1 MTHLKLLMV
10 TSDSKT
16 WWTWCTRRRFSSEH
30 LFELILSEVTDTEF
44 LLPEIFALEEMKH
57 AKSKDG
63 KMLSKPF
70 LDVCK

>member
-1 MTHLKLLMV
+1 MV

-30 LFELILSEVTDTEF
+30 LIEVILSEAVTDTAF

-57 AKSKDG
+57 ANSKDG
-63 KMLSKPF
+63 KMLNKPF